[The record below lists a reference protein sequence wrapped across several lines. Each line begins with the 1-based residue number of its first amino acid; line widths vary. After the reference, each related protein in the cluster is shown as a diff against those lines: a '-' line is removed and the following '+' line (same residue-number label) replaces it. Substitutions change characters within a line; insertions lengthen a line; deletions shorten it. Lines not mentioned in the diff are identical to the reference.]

1 MPTGYGPTAVESM
14 AAGYEAMGKITEDT
28 ASKDIL
34 RQAYA
39 DTDAATMTTEQKQAS
54 LSKAAV
60 LAGQKGLNS
69 LSYSFN
75 KQAGELSKE
84 NLSTQ
89 ISSLKLR
96 TGQIEYASQLAQ
108 SAKDD
113 GDLQAAVDA
122 AGIPT
127 QEKMLYMR
135 IIKDPA
141 VPFEK
146 KKEALVKAGMT
157 AKENADAQYK
167 LMIGEARLEDA
178 ASRAEDVARKAKKD
192 AARQAGGGSD
202 DKALGKEVAALDKA
216 EAADLTKIE
225 TNPYVTDK
233 AAAKANIK
241 AEYEAKRQAARARRD
256 KTGGKEPTKKSEF
269 VEGQIYEDANGNKA
283 KYSKGRWIP
292 VK

>member
-14 AAGYEAMGKITEDT
+14 ASGYEAMGRITQDV
-28 ASKDIL
+28 ASSDIL
-34 RQAYA
+34 KQAYEG
-39 DTDAATMTTEQKQAS
+39 TDAATMTPEQQQSS
-54 LSKAAV
+54 LSKAAI

-69 LSYSFN
+69 LSHSFN
-75 KQAGELSKE
+75 KQAGELSKDT
-84 NLSTQ
+84 LSTQ

-135 IIKDPA
+135 IIKNPA

-167 LMIGEARLEDA
+167 LMIGEARLED
-178 ASRAEDVARKAKKD
+178 SDTKAKDVLRKEK
-192 AARQAGGGSD
+192 AAAAKAAGASD
-202 DKALGKEVAALDKA
+202 KTEGKELAALDLA
-216 EAADLTKIE
+216 EAKDLAKVE
-225 TNPYVTDK
+225 TNPYVSDK
-233 AAAKANIK
+233 EGAKAKIK
-241 AEYEAKRQAARARRD
+241 SEYEKKRNAARERRG
-256 KTGGKEPTKKSEF
+256 GGKETTKKSEF
-269 VEGQIYEDANGNKA
+269 VEGQVYEDANGNRA
-283 KYSKGRWIP
+283 RYSKGRWIP

>member
-1 MPTGYGPTAVESM
+1 MATYGPTAVEAFSS
-14 AAGYEAMGKITEDT
+14 GYQAMEKVTEDI
-28 ASKDIL
+28 ASSDIL
-34 RQAYA
+34 KQAYA
-39 DTDAATMTTEQKQAS
+39 DTDAATMTPEQKQSS
-54 LSKAAV
+54 LSKASV
-60 LAGQKGLNS
+60 LAGQRGLNS

-75 KQAGELSKE
+75 KQAGELAKD
-84 NLSTQ
+84 NLTSQ
-89 ISSLKLR
+89 ISSLKLK

-113 GDLQAAVDA
+113 SDLQMAVDA

-146 KKEALVKAGMT
+146 KKEALVKAGMS
-157 AKENADAQYK
+157 AKENADAAYK
-167 LMIGEARLEDA
+167 TLIGEARLEDA
-178 ASRAEDVARKAKKD
+178 KTRAADELRKEKKD
-192 AARQAGGGSD
+192 ANRQAGGGD
-202 DKALGKEVAALDKA
+202 DKALNKELADLDKGEAAALA
-216 EAADLTKIE
+216 RAE

-233 AAAKANIK
+233 EAAKANIRK
-241 AEYEAKRQAARARRD
+241 EYEAKRQAAKQRRD

-269 VEGQIYEDANGNKA
+269 VEGQIYEDANGNRA
-283 KYSKGRWIP
+283 KYSQGRWIP